1 MSAGKKIAAGVIA
14 LLAIGLG
21 VFLYG
26 GWQMFGDELKAIRSL
41 KMIEDKVYTFTY
53 KGDYGFKGFLEQG
66 GAKTDAEMAVYIAGF
81 LSKGYMKMP
90 SSDEVPMEAGC
101 TALDAAMV

>member
-66 GAKTDAEMAVYIAGF
+66 GAKTDAEMAVYIADF

-90 SSDEVPMEAGC
+90 SSD
-101 TALDAAMV
+101 